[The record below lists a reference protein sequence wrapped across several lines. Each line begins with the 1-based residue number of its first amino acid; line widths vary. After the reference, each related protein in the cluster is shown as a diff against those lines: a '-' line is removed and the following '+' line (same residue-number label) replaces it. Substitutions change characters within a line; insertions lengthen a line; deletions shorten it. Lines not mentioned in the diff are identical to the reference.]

1 MPEIIYDF
9 NDAVKFIKDTTALDE
24 ETIIK
29 VLDAEEGY
37 MRKIGIMESVQK
49 KNTRRRLTW
58 AFNER

>member
-9 NDAVKFIKDTTALDE
+9 NDAVKYIKETIALDE

-37 MRKIGIMESVQK
+37 MRKIGIIVSE
-49 KNTRRRLTW
+49 
-58 AFNER
+58 